1 MHIDRFMEV
10 SIADHYFW
18 DFPSRHVT
26 NLPWLTCFREAGLES
41 FERGWSHRKKAT
53 RTWTIWGTG
62 RGDSS
67 PILWTGSLQTSVSS
81 TSMAYSL
88 SLSLSIYIYYTHT
101 YIMYS
106 ILLSW
111 PTAFDSRWYF
121 LACFHPWSIICEEN
135 EWKLARWILR
145 RYTWGCATH
154 HDSP

>member
-1 MHIDRFMEV
+1 MYIDRFMEV
-10 SIADHYFW
+10 SIADHSFW

-81 TSMAYSL
+81 TSMAYSR
-88 SLSLSIYIYYTHT
+88 SLSLYIYIYTYTYTHIYIYIYYVF
-101 YIMYS
+101 YIIVLTNRIWFSVIFSSM
-106 ILLSW
+106 LPPMVNHLSRKRVKIGEMDT
-111 PTAFDSRWYF
+111 P
-121 LACFHPWSIICEEN
+121 
-135 EWKLARWILR
+135 
-145 RYTWGCATH
+145 
-154 HDSP
+154 